1 MARKRSSDLHIIIY
15 LLHAAAST
23 LTDWNVTVVNKTA
36 SSIGVSWSNPASV
49 LNGGIRFYFAL
60 ARKINSSSESVSEIV
75 AGNVTALEFKDL
87 ETFREYIV
95 AVVAVNVDGT
105 PFESAEVSVNTD
117 EGGKNYLKWYYDQIF
132 TMPLTVCKYLH

>member
-15 LLHAAAST
+15 LLHIAAST

-36 SSIGVSWSNPASV
+36 SSIGVSWGNPASL
-49 LNGGIRFYFAL
+49 LNSGIRFYFAL

-75 AGNVTALEFKDL
+75 AGNVTALEFEDL
-87 ETFREYIV
+87 EAFREYIV

-105 PFESAEVSVNTD
+105 PYRSL
-117 EGGKNYLKWYYDQIF
+117 G
-132 TMPLTVCKYLH
+132 

>member
-1 MARKRSSDLHIIIY
+1 M
-15 LLHAAAST
+15 
-23 LTDWNVTVVNKTA
+23 
-36 SSIGVSWSNPASV
+36 
-49 LNGGIRFYFAL
+49 
-60 ARKINSSSESVSEIV
+60 

-117 EGGKNYLKWYYDQIF
+117 EGGENYLKWYYDQIF
-132 TMPLTVCKYLH
+132 TPPLTVCKYLH